1 MTYNA
6 LYSNMEG
13 TSFLPAFLVVSSA
26 STFIISYVTAVL
38 RGDIDVIF
46 PYISDTGAEPPESCI
61 FGLLTSLTAIASLAT
76 MYARYKFIERL
87 IDRTGGMRPCVNKAG
102 LLFGLLSC
110 FGMCVVAT
118 FQETVVV
125 VVHDL
130 GALLFF
136 VTGVIYIC
144 IQTYI
149 SHRAHPYG
157 SSKAMCRIRTGISL
171 LALLALIPTV
181 VCALLVGK
189 TKLHWNGDEKDYGF
203 RLASAVCEW
212 TVAFSFVFFFLT
224 YIRDFKLFT
233 LTVRAELVEQD

>member
-1 MTYNA
+1 
-6 LYSNMEG
+6 MEG
-13 TSFLPAFLVVSSA
+13 TSFLPTFLVIFSS

-38 RGDIDVIF
+38 RGDIDVVF

-61 FGLLTSLTAIASLAT
+61 FGLLTSVTAMASVAT

-87 IDRTGGMRPCVNKAG
+87 IERTGGMRPVVNKVALG
-102 LLFGLLSC
+102 FGLISC

-118 FQETVVV
+118 FQMTVLV

-136 VTGVIYIC
+136 VTGVVYIC

-149 SHRAHPYG
+149 SHKAYPYG
-157 SSKAMCRIRTGISL
+157 CSKAVCWIRTIISL
-171 LALLALIPTV
+171 IASLAVIPTI
-181 VCALLVGK
+181 VCALLVK
-189 TKLHWNGDEKDYGF
+189 HTKLHWDGDEKDYGF

-212 TVAFSFVFFFLT
+212 TVAFSFVFFFFT
-224 YIRDFKLFT
+224 YIREFQLFT
-233 LTVRAELVEQD
+233 LTVRAELMEQN